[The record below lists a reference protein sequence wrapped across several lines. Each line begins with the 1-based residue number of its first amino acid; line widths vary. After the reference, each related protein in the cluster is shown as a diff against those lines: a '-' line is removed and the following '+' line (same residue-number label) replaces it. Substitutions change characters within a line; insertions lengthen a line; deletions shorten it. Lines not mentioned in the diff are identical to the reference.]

1 VASTP
6 STNTKQRE
14 DRARSIFALLGRL
27 ALHYYRPDFAPSQA
41 KLVIEDMIEDLL
53 EYDPQEIA
61 AACSAWRRKP
71 EAAYFPKSGQ
81 LIGCIKEAH
90 EARIPHP
97 GGHARESFRASEQFR
112 REQALAGPQPVALK
126 PWRQI
131 LAEKGKALPAPEAE
145 APPKPA
151 QQETLLPDGS
161 LTEQRRAELA
171 ELAARVC
178 DVALVGG
185 EHG

>member
-1 VASTP
+1 MV
-6 STNTKQRE
+6 
-14 DRARSIFALLGRL
+14 LLGRL
-27 ALHYYRPDFAPSQA
+27 ALHYYRPGFTEGQA
-41 KLVIEDMIEDLL
+41 KLVMEDMIEDLMDH
-53 EYDPQEIA
+53 DPQEIA

-71 EAAYFPKSGQ
+71 EASYFPKSGQ
-81 LIGCIKEAH
+81 LIACIKEAS
-90 EARIPHP
+90 EAKIPHP

-126 PWRQI
+126 PWRQV
-131 LAEKGKALPAPEAE
+131 LADHHRALPPTREE

-151 QQETLLPDGS
+151 QQETVLPDGS

-178 DVALVGG
+178 DIALAA
-185 EHG
+185 E